1 MGGGRYSHP
10 TMMASFFLVV
20 VLFVC
25 LLLLLFFFFTY
36 FVCPLLYYLHVH
48 DMIRFINV
56 LSWGEKKRKK
66 ISKGTFDVIRKSYLL
81 VFFTSIPCFLSRKH

>member
-10 TMMASFFLVV
+10 AMMASFFLVV

-25 LLLLLFFFFTY
+25 LLLLFFFFTY

-56 LSWGEKKRKK
+56 LSWGKKKEK